1 MARDGAGLLIS
12 GGKSVQTAS
21 WRPSRGSVLWEAAE
35 DFYLFQNRGYP
46 RTPARDWVGNRYALT
61 SLERE
66 LLHRGVLG
74 QKVALQRRA
83 KRCKGSDW
91 LDACLAVD
99 GHNVQITVESA
110 LLGRPLLKGNDGALR
125 DLAGQSSRFRM
136 TEISEVAM
144 DAIFRFL
151 EAHRPAR
158 VCFLFDAP
166 MSRSGEL
173 AARYGARMR
182 SVGLAGEAR
191 AVPVPEREMASLGGV
206 AASSD
211 RAVLDVASRWID
223 LACCCLEAFRTLDL
237 LVDFSP
243 LILSRPGERDPL
255 VAG

>member
-1 MARDGAGLLIS
+1 
-12 GGKSVQTAS
+12 VQTVS
-21 WRPSRGSVLWEAAE
+21 WRTSRRRVLWEAAE
-35 DFYLFQNRGYP
+35 DFYCFQNRGYP
-46 RTPARDWVGNRYALT
+46 RSPSRDWVGNRYALT

-66 LLHRGVLG
+66 LLHRGVFG
-74 QKVALQRRA
+74 QKVALQRRSR
-83 KRCKGSDW
+83 RCRGSDW
-91 LDACLAVD
+91 LNTCLAVD

-125 DLAGQSSRFRM
+125 DLAGLSSRFQM
-136 TEISEVAM
+136 TELSEVAM

-182 SVGLAGEAR
+182 SAGLAGEAR

-211 RAVLDVASRWID
+211 RAVLDAASQWVD
-223 LACCCLEAFRTLDL
+223 LAACCLEAFSTLDL
-237 LVDFSP
+237 LFDFSP
-243 LILSRPGERDPL
+243 LMMSRHGEIDPL
-255 VAG
+255 ARG